1 MKSSGKLSQKLSP
14 FPDPRTRIAYEAEAL
29 EDWELLA
36 VLLGRGNRAQP
47 IEELSREILHQSKGF
62 GGLLQKQVSDLR
74 KIPGVGIAK
83 ATTLLAAVEIARRLK
98 WEALK
103 GRRYSSEQLLN
114 FLATS
119 LIPKNRECFVLITL
133 SPEGAVLRAE
143 IVAVGSLEEVGV
155 QTRDLLKI
163 ILNDAASSVIIAHN
177 HPESS
182 SKPSEEDLWIF
193 ENFGRLLDTIGL
205 ELLDQWI
212 FGIDGIYS
220 CKKGK
225 VLQARAKC

>member
-1 MKSSGKLSQKLSP
+1 MKSGGKLSERLSP
-14 FPDPRTRIAYEAEAL
+14 FPDPRARIAYEAESL
-29 EDWELLA
+29 QDWELLA

-47 IEELSREILHQSKGF
+47 IEELSRNILHHSRGL
-62 GGLLQKQVSDLR
+62 GGLLQKKVSDLIQ
-74 KIPGVGIAK
+74 IPGIGHAK
-83 ATTLLAAVEIARRLK
+83 ATTLLAAIEFARRLK

-103 GRRYSSEQLLN
+103 GKRYSSEQLIN
-114 FLATS
+114 FLSTS

-155 QTRDLLKI
+155 QSRDLLKI

-182 SKPSEEDLWIF
+182 SKPSKDDLWIYK
-193 ENFGRLLDTIGL
+193 NFKKLLEALGL
-205 ELLDQWI
+205 ELIDQWI

-220 CKKGK
+220 CKEGK
-225 VLQARAKC
+225 VLQAQTKC

>member
-1 MKSSGKLSQKLSP
+1 MKSGGKLSERLGS
-14 FPDPRTRIAYEAEAL
+14 FPDPRTRIVYEAEAL

-47 IEELSREILHQSKGF
+47 IEELSREILYQSRGL
-62 GGLLQKQVSDLR
+62 GGLLQKKVPDLIQ
-74 KIPGVGIAK
+74 IPGIGNAK
-83 ATTLLAAVEIARRLK
+83 ATTLVAAIEFARRLK

-103 GRRYSSEQLLN
+103 GKTYSLRQLVDYLS
-114 FLATS
+114 TS

-133 SPEGAVLRAE
+133 SPENALLRAE

-182 SKPSEEDLWIF
+182 SKPSKEDLWIYKH
-193 ENFGRLLDTIGL
+193 FGKLLHSLGL
-205 ELLDQWI
+205 KLIDQWI

-220 CKKGK
+220 CKEGK
-225 VLQARAKC
+225 VLQARTKC

>member
-1 MKSSGKLSQKLSP
+1 MKSSGKLSERLGS
-14 FPDPRTRIAYEAEAL
+14 FPDPRTRIAYEAESL

-47 IEELSREILHQSKGF
+47 IEDLSREVLHQCRGL
-62 GGLLQKQVSDLR
+62 GGLLQKKISDLTQ
-74 KIPGVGIAK
+74 IPGIGNAK
-83 ATTLLAAVEIARRLK
+83 ATALIAAIEFARRLK

-103 GRRYSSEQLLN
+103 GRVYSATQLIN
-114 FLATS
+114 FLSTS

-133 SPEGAVLRAE
+133 SPEGTVLRAE
-143 IVAVGSLEEVGV
+143 IVAVGGLEEVGV

-163 ILNDAASSVIIAHN
+163 VLNDAASAVIIAHN

-182 SKPSEEDLWIF
+182 SKPSKEDIWIYK
-193 ENFGRLLDTIGL
+193 NFGQLLHSLGIR
-205 ELLDQWI
+205 LLDQWI

-220 CKKGK
+220 CKEGK
-225 VLQARAKC
+225 VL

>member
-1 MKSSGKLSQKLSP
+1 MKSGGKLSERLSP
-14 FPDPRTRIAYEAEAL
+14 FPDPRARIAYEAESL
-29 EDWELLA
+29 QDWELLA

-47 IEELSREILHQSKGF
+47 IDELSRNILHHSRGL
-62 GGLLQKQVSDLR
+62 GGLLQKKVSDLIQ
-74 KIPGVGIAK
+74 IPGVGPAK
-83 ATTLLAAVEIARRLK
+83 ATTLLAAVEFARRLK

-103 GRRYSSEQLLN
+103 GKRYSPEHLINYLS
-114 FLATS
+114 TS

-155 QTRDLLKI
+155 QSRDLLKI

-182 SKPSEEDLWIF
+182 SKPSKDDLWIYK
-193 ENFGRLLDTIGL
+193 NFKKLLESLGL
-205 ELLDQWI
+205 ELIDQWI

-220 CKKGK
+220 CKEGK
-225 VLQARAKC
+225 VLQAETKC

>member
-1 MKSSGKLSQKLSP
+1 MKSGGKLSERLSP
-14 FPDPRTRIAYEAEAL
+14 FPDPRARIAYEAESL
-29 EDWELLA
+29 QDWELLA

-47 IEELSREILHQSKGF
+47 IEELSRNILHHSRGL
-62 GGLLQKQVSDLR
+62 GGLLQKKVSDLVQ
-74 KIPGVGIAK
+74 IPGIGHAK
-83 ATTLLAAVEIARRLK
+83 ATTLLAAVEFARRLK

-103 GRRYSSEQLLN
+103 GKRYSPEHLINYLS
-114 FLATS
+114 TS

-155 QTRDLLKI
+155 QSRDLLKI

-182 SKPSEEDLWIF
+182 SKPSKDDLWIYK
-193 ENFGRLLDTIGL
+193 NFKKLLEALGL
-205 ELLDQWI
+205 ELVDQWI

-220 CKKGK
+220 CKEGK
-225 VLQARAKC
+225 VLQAQTKC